1 MRAVAAGPGYALDGF
16 MIPTVLE
23 EFWPSRRDAEFDEL
37 CSPAA

>member
-1 MRAVAAGPGYALDGF
+1 MTG

-23 EFWPSRRDAEFDEL
+23 EFWPSRRTGQFDER

>member
-1 MRAVAAGPGYALDGF
+1 

>member
-1 MRAVAAGPGYALDGF
+1 MAPV
-16 MIPTVLE
+16 IPTVLE

>member
-1 MRAVAAGPGYALDGF
+1 LDGSV
-16 MIPTVLE
+16 IPRVLE